1 MPDPEPPTPPDWEQP
16 ERVVVKTDGSES
28 VTKTY
33 KGLFSALKTYA
44 DALVFGN
51 TSYDTSG
58 LPLRS
63 INLTRTVGKVNT
75 AGSGQTPSYT
85 QLGTLRLEFGR
96 EDDADSTNNAVV
108 LSTNWSM
115 KHTQRIVSLMRKT
128 GNSAAMPRRGNL
140 EAWRKEADPDLYDTF
155 QYRNQVGS
163 IMTLSQP
170 EQDVAKKL
178 RAGVEGAMR
187 FYPTVQKVTQ
197 YSRGKIAGIGANLAT
212 IDTPESPWD
221 TEIKYGHGDE
231 QTNVVWLK
239 VGDDLTLDGKTGIQT
254 RTESW
259 MGAKSWDV
267 NLYGTGSDRW
277 TELD

>member
-1 MPDPEPPTPPDWEQP
+1 MPEPEPPNPPQWEQP

-51 TSYDTSG
+51 TTYDTSG

-75 AGSGQTPSYT
+75 AGSGQTPTYT
-85 QLGTLRLEFGR
+85 QLGTLRLEFG
-96 EDDADSTNNAVV
+96 EDEDNSSGEASVVSTV
-108 LSTNWSM
+108 WSM
-115 KHTQRIVSLMRKT
+115 KHTQRIVSLMRRT
-128 GNSAAMPRRGNL
+128 GDSASMPHRGNL
-140 EAWRKEADPDLYDTF
+140 EAWRKEPDPALYDTY

-163 IMTLSQP
+163 KMTLSLP
-170 EQDVAKKL
+170 EQAVAAKL
-178 RAGVEGAMR
+178 KAGTEGAMR
-187 FYPTVQKVTQ
+187 FYPTIQKVSV
-197 YSRGKIAGIGANLAT
+197 YSNGKISDVGQGLAT
-212 IDTPESPWD
+212 IDTPGSPWD
-221 TEIKYGHGDE
+221 SITIGGSAA
-231 QTNVVWLK
+231 VWLK
-239 VGDDLTLDGKTGIQT
+239 VGDDVTKNKDGQT